1 MNFGKMRQKQPIT
14 EDTLIR
20 LLPYSVQRQISTF
33 LDIDKQWE
41 KLVVLVPKRLQDLGK
56 PNCDK
61 RYSYLQVRLFDDK
74 SKRPDG
80 SPTRS
85 ILGKNNRNKYADHHS
100 LGNHIAKSVAWLGV
114 SLITPGHPKTPQD
127 TPGRSSIP
135 KRHIKIPLFVH
146 FYHHFINLKVYFH

>member
-85 ILGKNNRNKYADHHS
+85 ILGKNKYADHHL
-100 LGNHIAKSVAWLGV
+100 LGTHIAQSVAWLV
-114 SLITPGHPKTPQD
+114 FAYD
-127 TPGRSSIP
+127 
-135 KRHIKIPLFVH
+135 
-146 FYHHFINLKVYFH
+146 Y

>member
-1 MNFGKMRQKQPIT
+1 MRQKQPIT

-20 LLPYSVQRQISTF
+20 QLPYSVQKQISTF

-41 KLVVLVPKRLQDLGK
+41 RLVVLVPKKLHDLGK

-61 RYSYLQVRLFDDK
+61 RYSYLQVRLFEDK

-85 ILGKNNRNKYADHHS
+85 ILGKTPFARAYRTP
-100 LGNHIAKSVAWLGV
+100 SVA
-114 SLITPGHPKTPQD
+114 
-127 TPGRSSIP
+127 
-135 KRHIKIPLFVH
+135 VH
-146 FYHHFINLKVYFH
+146 A